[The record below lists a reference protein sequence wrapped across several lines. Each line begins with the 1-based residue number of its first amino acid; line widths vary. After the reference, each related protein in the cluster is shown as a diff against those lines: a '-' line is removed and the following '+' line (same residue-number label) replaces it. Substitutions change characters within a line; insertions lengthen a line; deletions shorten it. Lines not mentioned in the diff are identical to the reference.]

1 MFISKNGGDVMKR
14 RTWLS
19 ILIAVLLVTV
29 SEAPLSAQSFK
40 PTRPVEAVV
49 HTGPGGGS
57 DILAR
62 AIADMMEK
70 EKLLPQRLQVVNKSG
85 GGSAVAMSYLAEKK
99 GDTHTIGFF
108 TGVWVTNPLTTAEA
122 KVTVK
127 DLTPIVR
134 LVLEP
139 AVVAVKADSP
149 YKNMKDFIE
158 AAKKNPGQLK
168 QSGGSVTGRDNLVRL
183 VIQKATGARWVFVSF
198 PSGGERIANL
208 LGGHVQAMVIEPQ
221 EAGEHIKAGNLRV
234 IAALTEK
241 RLPSFPDIPT
251 LKEQGIDVPVIPQ
264 ARGVLAPPGVPKDV
278 FQYWEGVFDR
288 FTKTASWKKYL
299 EQNQFEDGY
308 LKGAE
313 LNTFFDQ
320 LTVQMREVLKEAG
333 AKIVR

>member
-1 MFISKNGGDVMKR
+1 MKSKLF
-14 RTWLS
+14 WL
-19 ILIAVLLVTV
+19 LAGVTASV
-29 SEAPLSAQSFK
+29 FADAGRSLSALAFE
-40 PTRPVEAVV
+40 PTKPVEAVV

-57 DILAR
+57 DIFAR
-62 AIADMMEK
+62 AIAEMMQK
-70 EKLLPQRLQVVNKSG
+70 EKTIPQRMQVVNKSG

-122 KVTVK
+122 KVTIN
-127 DLTPIVR
+127 DLTPIAR

-139 AVVAVKADSP
+139 AVFAVKADSP

-208 LGGHVQAMVIEPQ
+208 LGGHVEAMVIEPQ
-221 EAGEHIKAGNLRV
+221 EAGEHIKAGNMRV

-241 RLPSFPDIPT
+241 RLASFPDVPT
-251 LKEQGIDVPVIPQ
+251 LKEQGIDIPVIPQ
-264 ARGVLAPPGVPKDV
+264 ARGVVAPPAVPKDV
-278 FQYWEGVFDR
+278 VQYWEGVFDR
-288 FTKTASWKKYL
+288 LTKGASWKQYV
-299 EQNQFEDGY
+299 EQNQFEDAY
-308 LKGAE
+308 LRGPE
-313 LNTFFDQ
+313 LNKFFER